1 MSRQITVIPDLN
13 TLLISALSLL
23 KTRKNVDLKEYSH
36 EGTFIP
42 NVLLA
47 LSQTPILSPEQSDK
61 PPTVRP
67 LPQTSVR
74 PLPPP
79 SVRPVPHSAV
89 RPSPTVRPTQPTLHS
104 AQHPTVRHTQH
115 SSKPNKPKSESAR
128 PYVCEYCGK
137 FACLF

>member
-13 TLLISALSLL
+13 TLPISALSLL

-47 LSQTPILSPEQSDK
+47 LSQTPILSPEQNDK

-79 SVRPVPHSAV
+79 SVRPVPHSTV
-89 RPSPTVRPTQPTLHS
+89 RPSPAVRPTQPAVHS
-104 AQHPTVRHTQH
+104 VQHPTVRHTQH
-115 SSKPNKPKSESAR
+115 SNKPNKPKSESAR

-137 FACLF
+137 FTCLF